1 MLRTE
6 ECYKR
11 HNTCVPGGSG
21 SHRDDIA
28 SHPGPNGGL
37 WTDSFA
43 NFKLILKLNERFS
56 KVKREKTHLSPSY
69 YYQLKDD
76 EIPVN

>member
-43 NFKLILKLNERFS
+43 NFKVILKLNERFF
-56 KVKREKTHLSPSY
+56 KGEKGKNPSFPF
-69 YYQLKDD
+69 LLLPT
-76 EIPVN
+76 ER